1 MCVKLYL
8 HPMYIWGST
17 HGPKK
22 SNTLSTLLR
31 VIGMY
36 SNNKNLIKIN
46 NNCFK
51 KQSAKAIHLYPSRS
65 LSPTG
70 FLHLSVF
77 QFLSSPVFLMFSFFP
92 CLSPTPSFFFC
103 RSPPV
108 FCLSSSYSPPLSS
121 SPAFMPCLS
130 SLSFYSFLSSPVIL
144 PLF

>member
-1 MCVKLYL
+1 
-8 HPMYIWGST
+8 MYIWGST

-51 KQSAKAIHLYPSRS
+51 KQSVKVIHLYPSRS

-77 QFLSSPVFLMFSFFP
+77 QFLSSPVFLTFSFFP

-103 RSPPV
+103 RFPPV
-108 FCLSSSYSPPLSS
+108 FFLSSSYLLFIFSISS
-121 SPAFMPCLS
+121 SSETNFGRYFAS
-130 SLSFYSFLSSPVIL
+130 SAPFFCEG
-144 PLF
+144 